1 MDRRE
6 TSNHQPTNGIADG
19 ARRDAVYVDHGEA
32 YGNLGEEAMI
42 LNALARI
49 EDFLH
54 PRKIYITHPADEP
67 LPTGGNRRV
76 QDSPSPFRAFREA
89 AEKWQRRLRR
99 LRKVPV
105 LRRWIRPA
113 GDVTYWRFL
122 AWIDRR
128 LPFLSGLRGNAEVRQ
143 FLSAL
148 QDSRVYYHVGMSG
161 LNEFWEH
168 GLVFKRWVLQQ
179 ARARV
184 ELVVLSSQG
193 LGPVTTASTR
203 SEMRELLELADI
215 ISLRD
220 KSHSMELLAELK
232 ITRAA
237 AKIVFDEAFSL
248 VAAPAEAAR
257 EWLARAG
264 VSPADAFVAVHYREV
279 DYTCGARDPVARVG
293 DILQLARQ
301 ETGLKF
307 LFVPMSYAAH
317 SRIDHELGR
326 KIAAYLGNP
335 DWFCLLPECRDV
347 RIIKA
352 VIGQARFS
360 MGLSYHTHVFSL
372 SQGHPALVLYTGG
385 YYGLKSEGL
394 VGFFGPPS
402 RALDLD
408 KVSAGQIA
416 EAVRE
421 IVANHDS
428 ACRHIAAVNDS
439 LRRDNDWTLEEIRRQ
454 LDHPQI

>member
-1 MDRRE
+1 
-6 TSNHQPTNGIADG
+6 
-19 ARRDAVYVDHGEA
+19 VYVDHGEA

-49 EDFLH
+49 ENYLL

-67 LPTGGNRRV
+67 LPTGGNSRV
-76 QDSPSPFRAFREA
+76 QDTPSPFRAFRAA

-105 LRRWIRPA
+105 LRRWIHA
-113 GDVTYWRFL
+113 EGDVAYWRFL

-128 LPFLSGLRGNAEVRQ
+128 LPILSGLRGNDEVRQ
-143 FLSAL
+143 FLRAL
-148 QDSRVYYHVGMSG
+148 EDSRVYYHVGMSG

-168 GLVFKRWVLQQ
+168 GLVFKHWVLQQ
-179 ARARV
+179 ARTRV

-193 LGPVTTASTR
+193 LGPVSTASTR
-203 SEMRELLELADI
+203 NEMRELLELADI

-220 KSHSMELLAELK
+220 KSHSMELLAELG
-232 ITRAA
+232 ISRAA

-248 VAAPAEAAR
+248 VPAPEETAR

-264 VSPADAFVAVHYREV
+264 LSPADAFVAVHYREV
-279 DYTCGARDPVARVG
+279 DYTSGTIDPVVRIG
-293 DILQLARQ
+293 DILQLARK
-301 ETGLKF
+301 ETDLKF

-326 KIAAYLGNP
+326 RIAACLGNP
-335 DWFCLLPECRDV
+335 DWYCLLSECRDV

-352 VIGQARFS
+352 IIGHARFS

-394 VGFFGPPS
+394 VGFYGPPS

-421 IVANHDS
+421 IVANHDG
-428 ACRHIAAVNDS
+428 ACRHIAAVNDA
-439 LRRDNDWTLEEIRRQ
+439 LRRDNDWTLEEVRRR
-454 LDHPQI
+454 LGAKSAS